1 MDLSTAS
8 EASDTP
14 SPEPAVIPDLDIK
27 VQNTPAIVRWRNSNG
42 ESKRLAAPVAAPV
55 WLVIDHDVAKGSAC
69 LKLQAAIKMKR
80 SRATSRIFLTIKPS
94 QIRTMTCEDDEERL
108 EEEQG
113 HRRDACEELRCRVHS
128 LQLELDSPPT
138 LIAPVEH
145 PFQSLRNSSQ
155 DIWSDWNEFAK
166 NATRFVVYF
175 PVTALSRERL
185 SHFCNKMPRLA
196 SPSDELGRLYG
207 GRGGMIV
214 NSAQEVA
221 DAPPA
226 YTEQS
231 ANTISRVEPLLA
243 LSPSEQPRSYL
254 DPTSVLTSSAGR
266 DASPRKRRRAPSSSD
281 VEVTPEKQQPIT
293 RPQQSQETGME
304 RIMRALDTQNT
315 MLTKILARVES
326 IEGRLE
332 ALESRDLSDDV
343 HAHMEPLLEPLWDE
357 LDSRIVASED
367 KTHDYVK
374 DMVDD
379 AVNDKVGDI
388 PEFVNE
394 YFHEEE
400 GRGLIHDAITEA
412 VTETV
417 ADVVSERD
425 ERIRRDTMDFLRSRP
440 FTAQFSF
447 NDDG

>member
-8 EASDTP
+8 ESSDTP

-27 VQNTPAIVRWRNSNG
+27 VQNTPAIVKWRNSNG
-42 ESKRLAAPVAAPV
+42 ESKRLTAPVAAPV
-55 WLVIDHDVAKGSAC
+55 GLIIDHDVAKGTAC

-80 SRATSRIFLTIKPS
+80 SPATSRIFLTIKPS
-94 QIRTMTCEDDEERL
+94 QIRIVSCEDDADRS
-108 EEEQG
+108 EEEQVHG
-113 HRRDACEELRCRVHS
+113 HDACEELRCRVHS
-128 LQLELDSPPT
+128 VHIELNSPPSLT
-138 LIAPVEH
+138 APVEH

-155 DIWSDWNEFAK
+155 DIWSDWNKFAK
-166 NATRFVVYF
+166 NTTRFVVYF
-175 PVTALSRERL
+175 PVTAISRERL
-185 SHFCNKMPRLA
+185 LRFCDNFSRLA
-196 SPSDELGRLYG
+196 SPPDDLGRLYG
-207 GRGGMIV
+207 GRGGVVV
-214 NSAQEVA
+214 NSAQETA

-231 ANTISRVEPLLA
+231 ANSISRVEPLLA
-243 LSPSEQPRSYL
+243 LDPSKESRPHF
-254 DPTSVLTSSAGR
+254 DPTSLTSSAGR
-266 DASPRKRRRAPSSSD
+266 EASPRKRRRAPSSSD
-281 VEVTPEKQQPIT
+281 VEVTPEKQQPT
-293 RPQQSQETGME
+293 PRPEHPQETDMQ
-304 RIMRALDTQNT
+304 RILRSLDTQNT
-315 MLTKILARVES
+315 MLAKILDRVES
-326 IEGRLE
+326 IEGRLK

-343 HAHMEPLLEPLWDE
+343 QSHMEPLLEPLWDE

-374 DMVDD
+374 DLVDD
-379 AVNDKVGDI
+379 AVNEKVGDI